1 MEAIRIALSP
11 PLVAVNAA
19 VVASVS
25 AVVAIASWR
34 AMVRTGNR
42 HIGFVAGAFAL
53 LSLKG
58 IVKAYVL
65 AGGQGEPAELE
76 FVFSLVDLAVVGL
89 VAWPLLLSR
98 RGGTA

>member
-1 MEAIRIALSP
+1 VEAVVIALSA

-19 VVASVS
+19 IVATIA

-65 AGGQGEPAELE
+65 AGGNGEPPELE
-76 FVFSLVDLAVVGL
+76 FAFSLVDLAVVGL

-98 RGGTA
+98 RGGIA

>member
-1 MEAIRIALSP
+1 VEAVRIVLSP
-11 PLVAVNAA
+11 PVVAVNAA
-19 VVASVS
+19 IVATVA

-42 HIGFVAGAFAL
+42 HIGFVVGAFAL
-53 LSLKG
+53 LALKG
-58 IVKAYVL
+58 VAKAYVL
-65 AGGQGEPAELE
+65 AGGEGETTEME

-98 RGGTA
+98 RGGWT